1 MLPGH
6 QCTPIRALTFSL
18 LWVGLVTNSL
28 GQGPQAD
35 REGLEFFE
43 RKIRPLLA
51 EHCWECHAADSNPLQ
66 AGLRLDH
73 RDSILA
79 GGDNGSS
86 IDLETPSES
95 LLVQAVQYRLGDL
108 EMPPAG
114 KLPDHQIALLEE
126 WIARGLPMPEIS
138 RKAIP
143 SGGIDLEQG
152 RSHWAFQPLLDRP
165 APKSSTPQL
174 TSWPNGPAD
183 SWIAAKLDKERKVP
197 VEASSRRAWMRRAS
211 IDLLGVAAEYDQI
224 EAFVSDTR
232 DDAYERQVDA
242 WLASPRLG
250 EKWGRSWLELVRYS
264 DVLEEWAE
272 IHDAYRY
279 RDWVVQAINSDLAY
293 PQFVSYQLAA
303 DQIPDAKRE
312 DLAALGM
319 IGVSPSYWKELQL
332 PVEIIKMIVSDEYEE
347 RVHTFSSTFLG
358 INMACAR
365 CHDHKFDPIT
375 TEDYYAIASVF
386 ANTRI
391 INRVLDQHVDPLAV
405 LVARSNLKLWEPKV
419 QQSISAME
427 PLRKKE
433 SEGTLT
439 VEEREKLSN
448 LQKELDGLKEQIEAA
463 KQTPGLD
470 LPSAP
475 GAIDARLQ
483 VLEAVGTHGSRIEYS
498 PQMAP
503 MSVEIRG
510 NPNRLGP
517 AIEPRF
523 VSVLSSRG
531 ETFGTLQSGR
541 KQLAESLFQEAR
553 PLVARVM
560 VNRIF
565 SQLFGRGIV
574 STPSDFGKQGAP
586 PSHPELLD
594 HLASQW
600 IAHQWSIKWL
610 LRELVLSST
619 YRQRVAMVED
629 ERNRPEIFASYPLRR
644 LEVESWRDSVLQA
657 TGSID
662 WTMGGVPQD
671 LSAAGNVR
679 RTLYGVIKRREL
691 NDLLRLYDFPDPLT
705 HSPGR
710 IPTTT
715 PLQQLFVLNGPF
727 LRQQAEA
734 LVERL
739 NRQAGPDRRMRI
751 EQAYRWVFGR
761 DPKVAEVELAEQFLD
776 PDHPQVWNQWA
787 HALLSSNEL
796 AYLE

>member
-1 MLPGH
+1 MAIPAFCFAVLGA
-6 QCTPIRALTFSL
+6 ALA
-18 LWVGLVTNSL
+18 VHCQ
-28 GQGPQAD
+28 GQETATE
-35 REGLEFFE
+35 REGIEFFE

-51 EHCWECHAADSNPLQ
+51 EHCWECHAADSKPLQ
-66 AGLRLDH
+66 GGFRLDD
-73 RDSILA
+73 RDGILA
-79 GGDNGSS
+79 GGDNGPAVDQKS
-86 IDLETPSES
+86 PSDS
-95 LLVQAVQYRLGDL
+95 LLLQVVQYRLGDL

-143 SGGIDLEQG
+143 AGGIDLEQG
-152 RSHWAFQPLLDRP
+152 RNHWAFQPLWDRP
-165 APKSSTPQL
+165 SPVSSHRSWA
-174 TSWPNGPAD
+174 SWPSVPAD
-183 SWIAAKLDKERKVP
+183 SWIAATLESQRKAP
-197 VEASSRRAWMRRAS
+197 VESASRRAWMQRAS
-211 IDLLGVAAEYDQI
+211 IDLLGVAATYDQI
-224 EAFVSDTR
+224 EAFVGDSR
-232 DDAYERQVDA
+232 PDAYERQVDA
-242 WLASPRLG
+242 WLASPWLG
-250 EKWGRSWLELVRYS
+250 EKWGRAWLELVRYS
-264 DVLEEWAE
+264 DVLEEWAV
-272 IHDAYRY
+272 IHDAHRY
-279 RDWVVQAINSDLAY
+279 RDWVVDAINGDLPY
-293 PQFVSYQLAA
+293 PQFASYQLAA
-303 DQIPDAKRE
+303 DQIPDAKPE

-319 IGVSPSYWKELQL
+319 IGISPSYWKELQL

-375 TEDYYAIASVF
+375 TEDYYALAAVF

-391 INRVLDQHVDPLAV
+391 INRVLDQQIDSLAV
-405 LVARSNLKLWEPKV
+405 LEAKSKLKQWEPKV

-433 SEGTLT
+433 SEGALT
-439 VEEREKLSN
+439 AEEKEKLSN

-463 KQTPGLD
+463 KRTPGLE

-510 NPNRLGP
+510 NPNRLGK

-523 VSVLSSRG
+523 VSVLSSRVDS
-531 ETFGTLQSGR
+531 FGTQGSGR
-541 KQLAESLFQEAR
+541 RQLAESLFQDAR

-565 SQLFGRGIV
+565 AQLFGRGIV
-574 STPSDFGKQGAP
+574 ATPSDFGKQGTP

-619 YRQRVAMVED
+619 YRQRVAMEEE
-629 ERNRPEIFASYPLRR
+629 ERSRPELFASYPLRR

-662 WTMGGVPQD
+662 WTMGGAPQD
-671 LSAAGNVR
+671 LSDVANAR

-705 HSPGR
+705 HSATR
-710 IPTTT
+710 VATTT

-727 LRQQAEA
+727 LRQQAAA
-734 LVERL
+734 LCERL
-739 NRQAGPDRRMRI
+739 DRQAGPDRRTRI
-751 EQAYRWVFGR
+751 VQAYRWVFGR
-761 DPKVAEVELAEQFLD
+761 DPEAAEMELAEQFLD
-776 PDHPQVWNQWA
+776 SDQPQVWHQWA
-787 HALLSSNEL
+787 HALLGSNEL